1 MLQGEIFKEVSALSV
16 MKLVYAIMGCHN
28 VAYVNKCIAD
38 YWLPS

>member
-16 MKLVYAIMGCHN
+16 MKLVYAIMGYHN